1 MRRRFGNLYV
11 ILVQLVQLT
20 LLSDLRLHL
29 LSDFVFQREGRRQVF
44 LKSRCSNYQACSLNA
59 LCRNHMSGGEV
70 VDHPVEIS
78 FTDFVTLLPR
88 PILFIAT
95 SLQCRRHGT
104 ARGSEI
110 FFIMY
115 CKVSSVASSYPLA
128 SPLSSSS
135 TLNSDSESSASP
147 L

>member
-1 MRRRFGNLYV
+1 
-11 ILVQLVQLT
+11 
-20 LLSDLRLHL
+20 
-29 LSDFVFQREGRRQVF
+29 
-44 LKSRCSNYQACSLNA
+44 
-59 LCRNHMSGGEV
+59 MSGGEV

-104 ARGSEI
+104 ARRSEI

-115 CKVSSVASSYPLA
+115 LVSSVASSYPLA